1 MITDEPLTASGAVRR
16 CAVGLPCLRH
26 KSKGEDKSRGEGV
39 EVRVPCAQVRDTH
52 VVADI
57 GGEPERLPGGVRRLG
72 DARLDLIKPH
82 RLAWLWA

>member
-39 EVRVPCAQVRDTH
+39 EVRVPA
-52 VVADI
+52 
-57 GGEPERLPGGVRRLG
+57 RRSATLTSLLTSAESPNG
-72 DARLDLIKPH
+72 SPVDYVG
-82 RLAWLWA
+82 